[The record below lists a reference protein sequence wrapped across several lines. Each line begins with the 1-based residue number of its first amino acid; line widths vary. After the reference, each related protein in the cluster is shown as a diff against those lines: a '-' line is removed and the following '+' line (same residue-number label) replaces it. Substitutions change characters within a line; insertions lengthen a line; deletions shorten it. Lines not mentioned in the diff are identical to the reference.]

1 MMSVTS
7 ERSLHDL
14 YVLERESI
22 GLAEVD
28 EKVYTQIRAV
38 VGVLQDEAVRME
50 SEDPDGI
57 MTQGAVQRYRNA
69 KGDARDLEHIR
80 LKKIVEAA
88 VEHAIQGRPVID
100 IDPIPLEDTRLY
112 NGIRQTTE
120 RFLEGAETG
129 IAWIDGR
136 KVVLP

>member
-1 MMSVTS
+1 MMSVTD

-14 YVLERESI
+14 YVAERESI
-22 GLAEVD
+22 GLVDVD

-38 VGVLQDEAVRME
+38 IGVLQDEAVRME

-57 MTQGAVQRYRNA
+57 MTQGAVQRFRNA
-69 KGDARDLEHIR
+69 KSDARELEHIR
-80 LKKIVEAA
+80 LKKLVEAA
-88 VEHAIQGRPVID
+88 VEHAILGRPIID

-112 NGIRQTTE
+112 LGVKQTTE
-120 RFLEGAETG
+120 RFLEEAETG

-136 KVVLP
+136 EVRLP

>member
-1 MMSVTS
+1 MMSVTD
-7 ERSLHDL
+7 ECSLHHL
-14 YVLERESI
+14 YLAERESI
-22 GLAEVD
+22 GLVDVD

-38 VGVLQDEAVRME
+38 IGVLQDEAVRME

-57 MTQGAVQRYRNA
+57 MTQGAVQRFRNA
-69 KGDARDLEHIR
+69 KSDARELEHIR
-80 LKKIVEAA
+80 LKKLAEAA

-112 NGIRQTTE
+112 NGIKQTTE
-120 RFLEGAETG
+120 RFLEEAETG

-136 KVVLP
+136 RVVLP